1 MANTTWYGDGTA
13 TVAVGSRTVTGTD
26 TGWLT
31 AVAGLTP
38 IKVGDK
44 FGIHVGRPIVIE
56 QIISDTELLLA
67 DDWPGPAQTDAP
79 YKIELTSPTIAA
91 VEAMRRLL
99 ASLGNGNLESI
110 AETSVGTDDL
120 IIGIGPGVFSTIS
133 KFELKDGVQFNV
145 AVPDLAGRAA
155 YDAAAAGF
163 RVLVANIGDGRSA
176 LYIKNSATSGDW
188 SVPYP
193 ITGPVGPAGVNQ
205 RGNYSAGTA
214 YAIRDIVQ
222 SGGST
227 WIAKV
232 ATTGNA
238 PPTLPTTENTQWL
251 LFARSGAAGVVDRGA
266 YSGAAAYEANDIV
279 LNNGSTWLALQPTT
293 GNAPPV
299 LPTESNAYWRLLARK
314 GTDGSGTGD
323 FVGPPGGVAIG
334 DIVAFGDTTGKA
346 GRKATQTELKA
357 AIGGVPISGY
367 ISPNFNLGSNATD
380 PTNDIDFPAGVVASE
395 QTSPILMNHSAVI
408 GMQLDAVW
416 GTGNGGRFDAAVSD
430 GWWHCFIIGNG
441 SLVSRGFSKSLDP
454 TTQPNYPAGFTH
466 YRRVGS
472 FARVSGANWRFWQK
486 DDHFDLLTP
495 VQARNSPAGFGANFL
510 ELPVPTG
517 IITQPKFKM
526 QQQQNAGGNIQTGVG
541 SANENIHV
549 VMVTILSNEV
559 ANYVSTGGGIFTNLL
574 SQIAF
579 SCDIYSGSLFANT
592 LIVTGWIDKRGRP

>member
-1 MANTTWYGDGTA
+1 MANTTWYGDGAA
-13 TVAVGSRTVTGTD
+13 TVAAGSRTVTGTD

-31 AVAGLTP
+31 EVSGLTP
-38 IKVGDK
+38 IKVGDE

-79 YKIELTSPTIAA
+79 YKIRLTPPSVFILP
-91 VEAMRRLL
+91 AMRTLL
-99 ASLGNGNLESI
+99 ASLSDGNLDSLSEI
-110 AETSVGTDDL
+110 SVGTDD
-120 IIGIGPGVFSTIS
+120 IPIGIGPGVFGTIS

-155 YDAAAAGF
+155 YNGAAAGF

-214 YAIRDIVQ
+214 YALRDIVQ
-222 SGGST
+222 YGGST

-251 LFARSGAAGVVDRGA
+251 LFARSGTPGVVDRGA
-266 YSGAAAYEANDIV
+266 YSGATAYAANDIV
-279 LNNGSTWLALQPTT
+279 LNNGSTWIALQSTT

-323 FVGPPGGVAIG
+323 VVGPAGATNNAIATFA
-334 DIVAFGDTTGKA
+334 DATGKLIKANTPAEA
-346 GRKATQTELKA
+346 G
-357 AIGGVPISGY
+357 IPIAGY
-367 ISPNFNLGSNATD
+367 ISPGANLANNVVDA
-380 PTNDIDFPAGVVASE
+380 TNDLDFPACVVASSAA
-395 QTSPILMNHSAVI
+395 SPIMMTHSA
-408 GMQLDAVW
+408 GTAQLDVAY
-416 GTGNGGRFDAAVSD
+416 GSGNGGRFDSAISD
-430 GWWHCFIIGNG
+430 GTWHCFIISNG
-441 SLVSRGFSKSLDP
+441 TTVSRGFSKSLDP

-466 YRRVGS
+466 YRRVASWIRVGGS
-472 FARVSGANWRFWQK
+472 LAQIRQRGDEFLYV
-486 DDHFDLLTP
+486 TP
-495 VQARNSPAGFGANFL
+495 VGDKTGVTALTNVLLSL
-510 ELPVPTG
+510 SVPTG
-517 IITQPKFKM
+517 ISVQALLRISFVVGSGGFMLAQGGDGDYPTV
-526 QQQQNAGGNIQTGVG
+526 NNVLGRSDAGGNAIPFIRG
-541 SANENIHV
+541 
-549 VMVTILSNEV
+549 L
-559 ANYVSTGGGIFTNLL
+559 FTNVSGQIRYSL
-574 SQIAF
+574 SV
-579 SCDIYSGSLFANT
+579 SGT
-592 LIVTGWIDKRGRP
+592 VTENNVLTAGWVDTRGRT

>member
-31 AVAGLTP
+31 EVAGLTP

-79 YKIELTSPTIAA
+79 YKVELTSPTIAA

-99 ASLGNGNLESI
+99 ASLSNGNLDSLSEI
-110 AETSVGTDDL
+110 SVGTDD
-120 IIGIGPGVFSTIS
+120 IPIGIGPGVFGTVNKYS
-133 KFELKDGVQFNV
+133 LKDGVQFNV

-155 YDAAAAGF
+155 YNGAAAGY
-163 RVLVANIGDGRSA
+163 RVLVANIGDGRSV

-222 SGGST
+222 FGGST

-251 LFARSGAAGVVDRGA
+251 LFARSGTAGVVDRGA
-266 YSGAAAYEANDIV
+266 YSGATAYEANDIV

-299 LPTESNAYWRLLARK
+299 LPVESNAYWRLLARK
-314 GTDGSGTGD
+314 GTDGAGTGD
-323 FVGPPGGVAIG
+323 VVGPAGGVANN
-334 DIVAFGDTTGKA
+334 DLAAFADATGKLLK
-346 GRKATQTELKA
+346 KA
-357 AIGGVPISGY
+357 
-367 ISPNFNLGSNATD
+367 PNNVVSNALLSQLAA
-380 PTNDIDFPAGVVASE
+380 PAIKGRLTA
-395 QTSPILMNHSAVI
+395 
-408 GMQLDAVW
+408 
-416 GTGNGGRFDAAVSD
+416 GTGNVEDLTPAQANQLLGGWEPIGLVSLSGQSGTVITD
-430 GWWHCFIIGNG
+430 LSAFVIVKVSYFYVLSSGFLMLQVSTDNG
-441 SLVSRGFSKSLDP
+441 S
-454 TTQPNYPAGFTH
+454 T
-466 YRRVGS
+466 
-472 FARVSGANWRFWQK
+472 
-486 DDHFDLLTP
+486 
-495 VQARNSPAGFGANFL
+495 
-510 ELPVPTG
+510 
-517 IITQPKFKM
+517 
-526 QQQQNAGGNIQTGVG
+526 
-541 SANENIHV
+541 
-549 VMVTILSNEV
+549 
-559 ANYVSTGGGIFTNLL
+559 
-574 SQIAF
+574 
-579 SCDIYSGSLFANT
+579 FANT
-592 LIVTGWIDKRGRP
+592 GYRYNLMQNTYNGSTNTISADNNTNNTSFAMGQATTTGEIVIHSFNKAVNSSALSVHNIKESAATITRVIHQEYQSAVALNAFRLQNTGAGTVTGRFFIEGIRG